1 MSVAGL
7 RWQPA
12 GDDGE
17 VVWWSGEDCGGAGCG
32 WRRGVRW
39 RWGSDG
45 EAAMVRM
52 AAAAGDGW
60 GDEGGESV
68 VGDVDRDGGVV
79 TVEVWQP

>member
-7 RWQPA
+7 RWQPT

-17 VVWWSGEDCGGAGCG
+17 VVWWSGGGAGCG
-32 WRRGVRW
+32 WWRGVRW
-39 RWGSDG
+39 RWDSDG
-45 EAAMVRM
+45 GAAVVKM
-52 AAAAGDGW
+52 AATVGDGW